1 MIYLLTSSPS
11 VSMDGAINPANGF
24 LDALMT
30 YVNRPSRCVF
40 VTTQPDDVDFSE
52 HCSVCMCQALEDAG
66 LQFQDYRLLDRRTA
80 PEAEEMIRNSDFII
94 FGGGHVPTQN
104 AFLHDVHMSTLLK
117 GYQGVVMGISAGSMN
132 CARIVYALPEEDGEA
147 TDPRYKRFIPGLGI
161 TEVQI
166 LPHYYMFHDTPVDG
180 LQAYRDIAM
189 PDSRNGHRFYAFPDG
204 TYLLG
209 KDGIESIHGEFY
221 VIENGVMRKVGENGQ
236 TVQLP
241 FI

>member
-24 LDALMT
+24 LDALTT
-30 YVNRPSRCVF
+30 YVWQPSRCVF
-40 VTTQPDDVDFSE
+40 VTTQPDDAGFSD
-52 HCSVCMCQALEDAG
+52 HCSQCMRQALEDAG
-66 LQFQDYRLLDRRTA
+66 IRFQDYRLLDRRTA
-80 PEAEEMIRNSDFII
+80 PQAEDMVNNSDFII

-104 AFLHDVHMSTLLK
+104 AFLHDLHMGTLLK
-117 GYQGVVMGISAGSMN
+117 EYQGVVMGISAGSMN

-147 TDPRYKRFIPGLGI
+147 TDPRYKRFLPGLGI

-166 LPHYYMFHDTPVDG
+166 LPHYYMFCNAPDDG
-180 LQAYRDIAM
+180 IQAYRDIAI
-189 PDSRNGHRFYAFPDG
+189 PDSRDGHRFYAFPDG

-209 KDGIESIHGEFY
+209 KNGTESIHGEFFI
-221 VIENGVMRKVGENGQ
+221 IENGVMRKVGENGQ

-241 FI
+241 VI